1 MCYFCYLCTKLKS
14 WWGNELRFVF
24 LNWKVQQ
31 TYIDS
36 VWIFS
41 EESVFDFVELDR
53 VRIES
58 GQVLPLKTFPHQ
70 RNTPAR
76 NGLEQ
81 IQMSQVRIVK
91 VNFSHIYI
99 VIHVFE
105 NVSMQVKLLPY
116 INQAVLMKF
125 CCSVSY
131 NLC

>member
-1 MCYFCYLCTKLKS
+1 MCYFCYLCIKLKS

-24 LNWKVQQ
+24 LNWNEEQ

-91 VNFSHIYI
+91 SFSNSYI

-105 NVSMQVKLLPY
+105 NISMQVKLLLY
-116 INQAVLMKF
+116 INQAILMNF
-125 CCSVSY
+125 YCSVSY